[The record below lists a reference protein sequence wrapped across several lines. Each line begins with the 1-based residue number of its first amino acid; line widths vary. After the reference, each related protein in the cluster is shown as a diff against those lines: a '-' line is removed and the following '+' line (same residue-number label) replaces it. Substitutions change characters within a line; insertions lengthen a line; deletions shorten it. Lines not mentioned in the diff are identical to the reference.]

1 VDHASDPR
9 RGDVHGRALDHAVVQ
24 RQFQPVGGIL
34 PSGSQGK
41 SRALEDEAK
50 VIDSKVKEVVD
61 KAKTSHTEY
70 KKAQEGASL
79 GPMYG

>member
-1 VDHASDPR
+1 MKIQ
-9 RGDVHGRALDHAVVQ
+9 LDT
-24 RQFQPVGGIL
+24 
-34 PSGSQGK
+34 
-41 SRALEDEAK
+41 RALEDEAK